1 MKFKQKLAYMFIG
14 CLFTIAGYIIASAGY
29 IIASPMGW
37 KLAQKDVI
45 DKIVCRK
52 LEVVNKEG
60 ITVAGIYSKGAIEV
74 RNPLGKRVVGIKA
87 DVHGKGVIEVSNGAG
102 NEVVGIKAD
111 ADGNGAIE
119 VRNPLE
125 VRNAKRG
132 VDIFVNE
139 NGGVLIVYNA
149 AGDPIAGIVV
159 NKDGDGLIESY
170 KGDWRTKG
178 FE

>member
-1 MKFKQKLAYMFIG
+1 MKFKQKSGYMFIG
-14 CLFTIAGYIIASAGY
+14 CLFTIAGYILASLG
-29 IIASPMGW
+29 GGDTTH
-37 KLAQKDVI
+37 AQKDEQVI
-45 DKIVCRK
+45 EKIVCRQ
-52 LEVVNKEG
+52 LEVVNAEG
-60 ITVAGIYSKGAIEV
+60 VTVAGIYSKGAIEV

-111 ADGNGAIE
+111 ADGKGAIE